1 MKRLRSIILLV
12 VAMAS
17 ATAMAQKTLE
27 EYVYWIDNDISAS
40 QSLGASG
47 VTIDLGSLSKGIHTF
62 TMRVKDNTGLWSS
75 PVTKYFLVPRLKE
88 AGVGIVRYMYWID
101 NDISA
106 SQSLGASGVTID
118 VGSLSKGV
126 HTFTMRVKDNTGLWS
141 SPVTKYF
148 LVPRLKEAGVGI
160 VRYMYWI
167 DDDLDNGVVVETNGT
182 NDVVN
187 VEVGGLSEG
196 KHTIY
201 WRVGDSTGTWSQQVN
216 SHLFNYVLPPTGIGA
231 LSSDMNLDLHDN
243 LQAGYCTE
251 YDAELEHILVEDLT
265 TIPANTGVLLR
276 GRGSE
281 KVTLLE
287 TEGEEN
293 AEDNQLIAS
302 IGKTLL
308 TTSETIDGEANFLIG
323 SVEDW
328 KEFATRVSTKPD
340 LNAVMTADVDLGDE
354 QTKIGTFKGVFDGQ
368 GHTLTMHLTGSDN
381 IAPFVTISNAQ
392 IKNLH
397 VAGSITVS
405 GMRGS
410 GIASYVAGN
419 STISNCHSSVI
430 ITTSRSGDFDGSG
443 FIGRVNSGYTVTF
456 TNCLFDGQLLKSGN
470 ANECG
475 GFVGWTQDGASASLE
490 NCFFNPS
497 APVTIA
503 EVSKCRTFVT
513 GCSEG
518 TITNCYYTST
528 YGEVQGTDA
537 TGMGTSDLV
546 TALSNGWEIQNN
558 QVVPIMT
565 VNGGDYTNF
574 YLNDSRFLKVESMV
588 ILPANRAYLRL
599 PSSVVGETKVVKLW
613 WGNEELSPITTS
625 IEETMLQKDN
635 GQMLNDNA
643 HWFSIDGQK
652 LNGKP
657 SAKGIYIRNGKKVII
672 N

>member
-12 VAMAS
+12 VAMINT
-17 ATAMAQKTLE
+17 TAMAQKTLE

-160 VRYMYWI
+160 VRYMYWL
-167 DDDLDNGVVVETNGT
+167 DDDIDNGVVVETNGT
-182 NDVVN
+182 NDLVN

-201 WRVGDSTGTWSQQVN
+201 WRVGDSTGKWSQQVN

-231 LSSDMNLDLHDN
+231 LSSDMNLALHDN

-251 YDAELEHILVEDLT
+251 YDEELEHIFVEDMT

-276 GRGSE
+276 GRGFE

-287 TEGEEN
+287 
-293 AEDNQLIAS
+293 AEDNAVAEENQLAPVAER
-302 IGKTLL
+302 TLL
-308 TTSETIDGEANFLIG
+308 FPSETVAGENLILIG
-323 SVEDW
+323 SVDDW
-328 KEFATRVSTKPD
+328 KSFASQVSSKPD
-340 LNAVMTADVDLGDE
+340 LNAMMTADIDLGDE
-354 QTKIGTFKGVFDGQ
+354 QTKIGTTNNPYKGTFDGK
-368 GHTLTMHLTGSDN
+368 GHTLTVHLTGGDN
-381 IAPFVTISNAQ
+381 IAPFVSLSNAQ

-397 VAGSITVS
+397 VTGTVTVT
-405 GMRGS
+405 GMRGA
-410 GIASYVAGN
+410 GIASFVAGN
-419 STISNCHSSVI
+419 STIENCHSSVV
-430 ITTSRSGDFDGSG
+430 ITTSRSGDYDGGG
-443 FIGRVNSGYTVTF
+443 FVGRVDKGYNVTF
-456 TNCLFDGQLLKSGN
+456 TNCLFDGQLLHSGN
-470 ANECG
+470 AVGCG
-475 GFVGWTQDGASASLE
+475 GFVGWSQNNTSASLE

-497 APVTIA
+497 APITII
-503 EVSKCRTFVT
+503 EYDGNRTFVS
-513 GCSEG
+513 GYSEC
-518 TITNCYYTST
+518 TITNCYYTLMFV
-528 YGEVQGTDA
+528 EEQGTDA
-537 TGMGTSDLV
+537 SGMGTSELAS
-546 TALSNGWEIQNN
+546 ALGAGWEIKND

-565 VNGGDYTNF
+565 VNSGDYTNF

-588 ILPANRAYLRL
+588 IIPANRAYLRL
-599 PSSVVGETKVVKLW
+599 PSSLVSDTKIVKLW
-613 WGNEELSPITTS
+613 WGNEEVSSIATS
-625 IEETMLQKDN
+625 ISETTRDKIQSEE
-635 GQMLNDNA
+635 
-643 HWFSIDGQK
+643 WFTLEGMK

-657 SAKGIYIRNGKKVII
+657 TEKGIYIRNGKKII
-672 N
+672 VK